1 MRQEQQLPMTT
12 RILVIEDE
20 VSLLEEVLEWLHFE
34 GYDAMGAVNG
44 HEGVSLAL
52 RQPPDLVVSDV
63 MMPEMDGYRVLIEM
77 RSHVETQLVPFIFM
91 TARVSRGDVRYG
103 MDLGADDYVTKPFSR
118 EELLS
123 AIHSRLAR
131 RETVKDYVDSRMEG
145 LRRNLIHTL
154 PHELRTP
161 LVAILGYGDLLST
174 DAESFSPSKVAEMGA
189 MIYKSGKRLHELIEN
204 YLLYAQIE
212 TTAIDSAKLHAL
224 QETVTEHPDKI
235 ISKSAQMVAK
245 EYIRTSDLSLNLNTG
260 LVGIS
265 DNNLAK
271 ITHELV
277 DNAFKFSA
285 SGTPVAIDSGY
296 HEGFYCL
303 AVSDQGRGISSE
315 HVANI
320 GAYNQFERSIYE
332 QQGLGQGLIISKRLA
347 EIHRGEMHIDTA
359 LGVGTTVRILLPA
372 G

>member
-1 MRQEQQLPMTT
+1 MTP

-20 VSLLEEVLEWLHFE
+20 ASLLEEVLEWLRFE
-34 GYDAMGAVNG
+34 GYDAIGAVNG
-44 HEGVSLAL
+44 YEGIHIAL
-52 RQPPDLVVSDV
+52 DQPPDLVVSDV

-77 RSHVETQLVPFIFM
+77 RSHTETQLVPFIFM
-91 TARVSRGDVRYG
+91 TARVSRGDMRYG

-123 AIHSRLAR
+123 AIQSRLAR
-131 RETVKDYVDSRMEG
+131 QEIVKGYVESKIEG

-174 DAESFSPSKVAEMGA
+174 DAESFSPSKIAEMGA
-189 MIYKSGKRLHELIEN
+189 MIYQSGKRLHELIEN

-212 TTAIDSAKLHAL
+212 TTAIDSAKLRAL
-224 QETVTEHPDKI
+224 QEFITEHPENVIANSCHK
-235 ISKSAQMVAK
+235 AAK
-245 EYIRTSDLSLNLNTG
+245 EYLRTADLQLNLQPG
-260 LVGIS
+260 QAGIT

-285 SGTPVAIDSGY
+285 NGTPVTVDSGLQN
-296 HEGFYCL
+296 GFYCL
-303 AVSDQGRGISSE
+303 AVSDQGRGIPPE
-315 HVANI
+315 QVANI

-332 QQGLGQGLIISKRLA
+332 QQGLGLGLIISKRLA
-347 EIHRGEMHIDTA
+347 EIHRGQIHIDTA
-359 LGVGTTVRILLPA
+359 LGVGTTVRILLPS

>member
-1 MRQEQQLPMTT
+1 MAA

-20 VSLLEEVLEWLHFE
+20 LSLLEEVLEWLRFE
-34 GYDAMGAVNG
+34 GYDAIGAVNG
-44 HEGVSLAL
+44 YEGINLAL

-63 MMPEMDGYRVLIEM
+63 MMPEMDGYRVLVEM
-77 RSHVETQLVPFIFM
+77 RSHIETQIVPFIFM

-103 MDLGADDYVTKPFSR
+103 MDLGADDYIMKPFSR

-131 RETVKDYVDSRMEG
+131 RETVKDYVESKMEG

-174 DAESFSPSKVAEMGA
+174 DAESFSPSKIAEMGT
-189 MIYKSGKRLHELIEN
+189 MIYQSGKRLHELIEN

-212 TTAIDSAKLHAL
+212 TTALDSAKLQAL
-224 QETVTEHPDKI
+224 QSIVTDHPDQI
-235 ISKSAQMVAK
+235 IAKTSQTTAK
-245 EYIRTSDLSLNLNTG
+245 EFSRAADVQLNLQPG
-260 LVGIS
+260 QACIS

-285 SGTPVAIDSGY
+285 NGTPVAINSGLQD
-296 HEGFYCL
+296 GFYYL
-303 AVSDQGRGISSE
+303 VVSDQGRGIPPE
-315 HVANI
+315 QVANI
-320 GAYNQFERSIYE
+320 GAYNQFGRSVYE
-332 QQGLGQGLIISKRLA
+332 QQGLGLGLIISKRLA
-347 EIHRGEMHIDTA
+347 EIHRGEMQIDTA

>member
-1 MRQEQQLPMTT
+1 MAA

-20 VSLLEEVLEWLHFE
+20 YSLLEEVLEWLRFE
-34 GYDAMGAVNG
+34 GYDAIGAVNG
-44 HEGVSLAL
+44 YEGINLAL

-123 AIHSRLAR
+123 AIHSRLTR
-131 RETVKDYVDSRMEG
+131 QEVVKGYVESKMEG

-174 DAESFSPSKVAEMGA
+174 DAETFSPSKIAEMGA
-189 MIYKSGKRLHELIEN
+189 MIYQSGKRLHELIEN

-212 TTAIDSAKLHAL
+212 TTALDSAKLHAL
-224 QETVTEHPDKI
+224 QEVVTDHPDKVI
-235 ISKSAQMVAK
+235 AKSCQKAAT
-245 EYIRTSDLSLNLNTG
+245 EYFRAADLRLNLLPG
-260 LVGIS
+260 QASVS

-277 DNAFKFSA
+277 DNAFKFSEK
-285 SGTPVAIDSGY
+285 GTPVAIDSGLY
-296 HEGFYCL
+296 EGFYCL
-303 AVSDQGRGISSE
+303 AVSDQGRGISPE

-332 QQGLGQGLIISKRLA
+332 QQGLGLGLIISKRLA
-347 EIHRGEMHIDTA
+347 EIHRGQMHIDTA
-359 LGVGTTVRILLPA
+359 VGEGTTVRVLLPT

>member
-1 MRQEQQLPMTT
+1 MAT

-20 VSLLEEVLEWLHFE
+20 VSLLEEVLEWLRFE
-34 GYDAMGAVNG
+34 GYDAVGAANG
-44 HEGVSLAL
+44 YEGINLAL
-52 RQPPDLVVSDV
+52 REPPDLVVSDV
-63 MMPEMDGYRVLIEM
+63 MMPEIDGYRVLIEL
-77 RSHVETQLVPFIFM
+77 RSHAETQLVPFIFM

-103 MDLGADDYVTKPFSR
+103 MDLGADDYITKPFSR

-131 RETVKDYVDSRMEG
+131 QEVVKGYVESKMEG

-174 DAESFSPSKVAEMGA
+174 DAESFSPSKIAEMGT
-189 MIYKSGKRLHELIEN
+189 MIYQSGKRLHALIEN

-212 TTAIDSAKLHAL
+212 TTALDSGKLQAL
-224 QETVTEHPDKI
+224 QAVVTDHPDKI
-235 ISKSAQMVAK
+235 IASSSQTTAK
-245 EYIRTSDLSLNLNTG
+245 EYQRMGDLHLHLEPGQAS
-260 LVGIS
+260 IS

-277 DNAFKFSA
+277 DNAFKFST
-285 SGTPVAIDSGY
+285 SGKPVAIDSGICDR
-296 HEGFYCL
+296 FYCL
-303 AVSDQGRGISSE
+303 TVSDQGRGISPE
-315 HVANI
+315 HIANI

-332 QQGLGQGLIISKRLA
+332 QQGLGLGLIISKRLT
-347 EIHRGEMHIDTA
+347 ELHRGQMHIDSA
-359 LGVGTTVRILLPA
+359 LGAGTTVRILLPI